1 MINSKRLYFKV
12 YSVVLI
18 TLALAYSLT
27 YAFIM
32 LLGLHYY
39 EVWVEGLAD
48 ICGHINPLWH
58 PIG

>member
-1 MINSKRLYFKV
+1 MMINSKRLYFKV

-18 TLALAYSLT
+18 TLGLAYSLT

-39 EVWVEGLAD
+39 EVWVEGLLISVA
-48 ICGHINPLWH
+48 ISILFGTQ
-58 PIG
+58 